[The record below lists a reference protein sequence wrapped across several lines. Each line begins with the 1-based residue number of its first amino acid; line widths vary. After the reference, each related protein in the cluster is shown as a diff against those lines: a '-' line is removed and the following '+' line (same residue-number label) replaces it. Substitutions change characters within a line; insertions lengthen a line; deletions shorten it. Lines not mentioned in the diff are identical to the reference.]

1 VTIRTPFAGLLTAEG
16 ISILGT
22 RMSTVAVPWLVL
34 TTTGSATKTG
44 LVAFAEMLPYVLVMA
59 LGGPIIDRW
68 GARRISLV
76 CDTGAAVAVGLI
88 PLAWAAGLLHFGV
101 LLALIAV
108 VGAGRASADGA
119 KRLLIPALAERS
131 GVPLERA
138 TGLHDGVSRV
148 AGLVGAPVAGALAG
162 LFGAASVLVVD
173 AVSFV
178 AAAVLLGVAVPAG
191 AVALAAGDEPA
202 RGVRRYFREIREGLS
217 WLRRHRLMCGIA
229 AMVSVTNLMDAAFAT
244 VLAPLWANEK
254 AGNPLVLGLIF
265 GVTAGGAVA
274 GNVAAA
280 VLGPRLPRYR
290 TYAWGFLLCGAPRFA
305 ALWLLDS
312 VPLAL
317 AVTFVGSIGAGVLN
331 PILGAVEFESVPREL
346 QARVLGAV
354 GALAWAGI
362 PVGGLLA
369 GWLAGAWG
377 LGAAL
382 ALCGAVY
389 LAATL
394 APFVFPSWKQMD
406 RAPAP
411 DPVPASY

>member
-1 VTIRTPFAGLLTAEG
+1 
-16 ISILGT
+16 
-22 RMSTVAVPWLVL
+22 
-34 TTTGSATKTG
+34 
-44 LVAFAEMLPYVLVMA
+44 
-59 LGGPIIDRW
+59 
-68 GARRISLV
+68 
-76 CDTGAAVAVGLI
+76 
-88 PLAWAAGLLHFGV
+88 
-101 LLALIAV
+101 
-108 VGAGRASADGA
+108 
-119 KRLLIPALAERS
+119 
-131 GVPLERA
+131 
-138 TGLHDGVSRV
+138 
-148 AGLVGAPVAGALAG
+148 
-162 LFGAASVLVVD
+162 
-173 AVSFV
+173 
-178 AAAVLLGVAVPAG
+178 
-191 AVALAAGDEPA
+191 
-202 RGVRRYFREIREGLS
+202 
-217 WLRRHRLMCGIA
+217 MCGIA

-254 AGNPLVLGLIF
+254 AGDPLVLGLIF

-369 GWLAGAWG
+369 GWLAGSWG

-389 LAATL
+389 LVATL